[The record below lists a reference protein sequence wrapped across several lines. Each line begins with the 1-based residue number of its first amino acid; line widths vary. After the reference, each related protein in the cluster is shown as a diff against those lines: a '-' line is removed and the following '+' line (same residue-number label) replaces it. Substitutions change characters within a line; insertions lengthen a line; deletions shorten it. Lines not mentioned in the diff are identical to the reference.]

1 MDNAYG
7 GGRCWLVGGV
17 RWSSGRLGGAA
28 CRGGRQSVAGVVGPR
43 LGVPTA
49 QHQQTHR
56 QRIAQHVPASPEHTP
71 DPRRRGRPYPGAALP
86 LSLPLTKLRQAR
98 RLFLTAGPFRLPLRR
113 RPVYFRLATRLQ
125 HPHRRPGH
133 RPPPPRL
140 LPPPHQPSAPTS
152 PPRPPPA
159 TAAATVD
166 SRGSPSAAASSL
178 PL

>member
-28 CRGGRQSVAGVVGPR
+28 CRGGRQSLAGVVGPR

-71 DPRRRGRPYPGAALP
+71 DPRRRGRPYPGAPLP
-86 LSLPLTKLRQAR
+86 LSLPLTKLRQAW
-98 RLFLTAGPFRLPLRR
+98 RLFLTAGPFRLSLRR
-113 RPVYFRLATRLQ
+113 RPPPL
-125 HPHRRPGH
+125 P
-133 RPPPPRL
+133 PPPPRP
-140 LPPPHQPSAPTS
+140 LPPRPKASAPTS
-152 PPRPPPA
+152 SPRPPPA
-159 TAAATVD
+159 TAAPTVD
-166 SRGSPSAAASSL
+166 SRGSASAAASSL
-178 PL
+178 P

>member
-71 DPRRRGRPYPGAALP
+71 DPRRRGRPYPGAARP
-86 LSLPLTKLRQAR
+86 PVPPFDQGPASAASLPHSGTL
-98 RLFLTAGPFRLPLRR
+98 
-113 RPVYFRLATRLQ
+113 
-125 HPHRRPGH
+125 
-133 RPPPPRL
+133 PPPPPPSARP
-140 LPPPHQPSAPTS
+140 LPPRHPPSAPTS
-152 PPRPPPA
+152 SPRPPPA
-159 TAAATVD
+159 TAAPTVD
-166 SRGSPSAAASSL
+166 SRGSASAAASSL